1 MTATE
6 TPREADMSQAW
17 IDDCEEAA
25 LQACIAAGVCV
36 VCGGDHPMR
45 WGALPCAS
53 APPDAVDILRRL
65 GQPIPSRPD
74 PETEQA
80 RMLEVADPTWLRI
93 KGLAQLREAVAS

>member
-6 TPREADMSQAW
+6 VPREADMSQAW
-17 IDDCEEAA
+17 IDACEDAA
-25 LQACIAAGVCV
+25 LRACLEAGACV
-36 VCGGDHPMR
+36 VCGRDHPAEYVAC
-45 WGALPCAS
+45 GS

-65 GQPIPSRPD
+65 GKPIPPRPD